1 MNHYTNQGHQQSNHG
16 FPPNIDP
23 QLFAWL
29 AAAIGSA
36 CVGDYNSNEQN
47 SFGNWLI
54 LVGQF
59 ILTTA
64 AQQQL
69 INGRN
74 QVHNTGQNWNNTDFN
89 NNNNSQQQIN
99 FLINAVNNL
108 RQELENIKR
117 QI

>member
-1 MNHYTNQGHQQSNHG
+1 MFQHPNEGHQQSNHG

-74 QVHNTGQNWNNTDFN
+74 RVHSSGETWGNVEPNPKSNQE
-89 NNNNSQQQIN
+89 QIN
-99 FLINAVNNL
+99 FLIDAVNSL
-108 RQELENIKR
+108 RQELENVKNKL
-117 QI
+117 

>member
-1 MNHYTNQGHQQSNHG
+1 MPQSNHN
-16 FPPNIDP
+16 FPPSIDP
-23 QLFAWL
+23 QLFSWIAC
-29 AAAIGSA
+29 AVGSL
-36 CVGDYNSNEQN
+36 CCDGYNSNEQN

-74 QVHNTGQNWNNTDFN
+74 RVHNSGEPWGQVYSNAEQIDF
-89 NNNNSQQQIN
+89 
-99 FLINAVNNL
+99 LLRAVDDL
-108 RQELENIKR
+108 KQELENLK
-117 QI
+117 QKK

>member
-1 MNHYTNQGHQQSNHG
+1 MFQHPNEGHQQSNHG

-74 QVHNTGQNWNNTDFN
+74 RVHSSGENWTGLGS
-89 NNNNSQQQIN
+89 NNSQEQIS

-108 RQELENIKR
+108 RQELENIKS
-117 QI
+117 QL

>member
-1 MNHYTNQGHQQSNHG
+1 MSQQSNHG

-23 QLFAWL
+23 QLFAWI
-29 AAAIGSA
+29 ACAIGSA

-74 QVHNTGQNWNNTDFN
+74 QVHNTGQNWNNN
-89 NNNNSQQQIN
+89 SSNSQEQIN
-99 FLINAVNNL
+99 FLINAVNSL
-108 RQELENIKR
+108 KQELENVKK